1 MSNFFR
7 QIIEPELPKAICP
20 KCGKEYITASINQQ
34 YAPHVN
40 EMCYSCWKSQLQG
53 RKLTRDEIQEAA
65 ESFIE
70 EKSKFGFYD
79 CSLPDFYS
87 KEQEEAILRRVG
99 EIYAEREAT
108 KEAETRATYLKKAE
122 KFIEENGNDL
132 ENIVAALLRLIDDNY
147 TRLDRKVPLSEM
159 RFG

>member
-1 MSNFFR
+1 MNFFR
-7 QIIEPELPKAICP
+7 EIVKSDLPRAVCP
-20 KCGKEYITASINQQ
+20 KCGKEYIAASISLH
-34 YAPHVN
+34 YRPHVN
-40 EMCYSCWKSQLQG
+40 EMCYPCWKNEFQG
-53 RKLTRDEIQEAA
+53 RKLTREEIQEAA

-70 EKSKFGFYD
+70 ERSKYY
-79 CSLPDFYS
+79 CYELPDFYS
-87 KEQEEAILRRVG
+87 EEQREAIFKKVE
-99 EIYAEREAT
+99 EIDAAKEAAKEAT
-108 KEAETRATYLKKAE
+108 ISATYLKKAE